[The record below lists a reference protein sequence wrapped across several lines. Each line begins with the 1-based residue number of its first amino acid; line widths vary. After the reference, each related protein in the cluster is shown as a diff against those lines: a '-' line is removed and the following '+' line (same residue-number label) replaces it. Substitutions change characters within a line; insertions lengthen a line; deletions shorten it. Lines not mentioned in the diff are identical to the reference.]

1 MVRTEKEEIA
11 HSLSYIREIHQIIAK
26 TEKWR
31 TIIKSLLFR
40 HMRPRDSAKWGKN
53 GYICRRE
60 KKEKSWQCCF
70 GNKSCITL
78 DS

>member
-1 MVRTEKEEIA
+1 MVRTEGEEIA

-53 GYICRRE
+53 GYICGRE
-60 KKEKSWQCCF
+60 KKEKKLTMLFW
-70 GNKSCITL
+70 
-78 DS
+78 